1 MTLTEI
7 LDKLIELQTA
17 DSGHDQLEKHRQS
30 LLDKLDLERAK
41 IKALKTQL
49 LEEKKTTDDFS
60 KRRKTLEIEVGTQE
74 TRLSRYQGQLDE
86 IKSNK
91 EFEALKAEIEK
102 LKGEKTR
109 AEESILEILF
119 QEDVQKEKM
128 KNLSEQIETDE
139 RKAVE
144 GKVEID
150 LQIADCEKAM
160 AEKKAER
167 GRFFSELPPEEA
179 RGYEAL
185 RGRGKK
191 IAVAAVLENHT
202 CGGCHMAVAPQLL
215 MEVQNGRQIN
225 RCDCGR
231 YLYLPNP

>member
-7 LDKLIELQTA
+7 LDKLVELQTA
-17 DSGHDQLEKHRQS
+17 DSGHDQLEKHRQA
-30 LLDKLDLERAK
+30 LVDKLDLERAQ
-41 IKALKTQL
+41 ITALKTQL
-49 LEEKKTTDDFS
+49 LEEKKITDDFS

-74 TRLSRYQGQLDE
+74 TRLLRYQGQLE
-86 IKSNK
+86 EVKSSK

-102 LKGEKTR
+102 LKDEKVKS
-109 AEESILEILF
+109 EESILEILF
-119 QEDVQKEKM
+119 QDDVQKEKM
-128 KNLSEQIETDE
+128 KNLSEQIAADE
-139 RKAVE
+139 KKAAE
-144 GKVEID
+144 DKVEID
-150 LQIADCEKAM
+150 LQVADCEKAM
-160 AEKKAER
+160 AEKKIER
-167 GRFFSELPPEEA
+167 GRFLSELPSEEA
-179 RGYEAL
+179 QGYEAL

-231 YLYLPNP
+231 YLYLPNH